1 VTVAARILL
10 AISALA
16 ALLSLGACGGGGGGS
31 GGSSPSGPVQNTQS
45 IVVDGGPA
53 NIPNLAFASVT
64 ICAPGSSTNCQTI
77 DHVQV
82 DTGSSGLR
90 IIASVLSPGL
100 ALPQQTD
107 GNGNPLVE
115 CAQFV
120 DGFSWGPVKLAD
132 VRIAG
137 EQASSVPI
145 QVIGDGSFAAIPSS
159 CSSRGPPENS
169 VIAFGAN
176 GLLGVGLFAQDCGSD
191 CAQSA
196 LPGAYYSCP
205 TSACQPV
212 QAAIEKQLQNPVALF
227 ATDNNGVIIQLPSVS
242 ADGGLTVTGSIIF
255 GIGTQSDNGLGGAKV
270 LGTDPNTGTIVTVY
284 NGQRYTN
291 SYLDAGTSGVF
302 FGIEAFPPCRGS
314 AQGFYCPATTQSIAA
329 TLQGTTQTSTD
340 VNFAVANADALFAAN
355 PSFNA
360 FDDLAGPAGDT
371 STTFAWG
378 LSFFYGRSV
387 YTAIEQRS
395 TPGGTGPYVAF

>member
-1 VTVAARILL
+1 MTRAAARALL
-10 AISALA
+10 AAAALA
-16 ALLSLGACGGGGGGS
+16 ALLSLAACGGGGGS
-31 GGSSPSGPVQNTQS
+31 GSSASPGPVQNSQS

-53 NIPNLAFASVT
+53 NIPNLVFASVT
-64 ICAPGSSTNCQTI
+64 ICAPGSTTSCQTI
-77 DHVQV
+77 DHVQI

-107 GNGNPLVE
+107 GSGNPLVE

-137 EQASSVPI
+137 EEASSVPI

-159 CSSRGPPENS
+159 CSSSGPPENT
-169 VIAFGAN
+169 VMEFGAN
-176 GLLGVGLFAQDCGSD
+176 GLLGVGPFAQDCGSG

-196 LPGAYYSCP
+196 LPGAYYICP
-205 TSACQPV
+205 TNPCQPV
-212 QAAIEKQLQNPVALF
+212 QAAVAKQLQNPVALF
-227 ATDNNGVIIQLPSVS
+227 TTDNNGVVIDLPSVS
-242 ADGGLTVTGSIIF
+242 ADGVLTASGSMIF
-255 GIGTQSDNGLGGAKV
+255 GIGTQADNGLGGATV
-270 LGTDPNTGTIVTVY
+270 LGADPNNGTITTVY
-284 NGQRYTN
+284 NGQRYAN
-291 SYLDAGTSGVF
+291 SYLDAGSSAVF
-302 FGIEAFPPCRGS
+302 FGVAAFLPCKGLDR
-314 AQGFYCPATTQSIAA
+314 GFYCPATTQSITAM
-329 TLQGTTQTSTD
+329 LQGTTQTSSA
-340 VNFAVANADALFAAN
+340 VNFSVANADALFSAN
-355 PSFNA
+355 PAFNA

-378 LSFFYGRSV
+378 LSFFYGRRV

-395 TPGGTGPYVAF
+395 TPGGTGPYFAF